1 MYTKD
6 ELNGIYERFAKAID
20 INEELFK
27 KAVNEYR
34 AMSNWIDKETPSYS
48 VHIYPQGSF
57 ALGTVVKPLTD
68 EDEYDID
75 LVCEF
80 ADDYKLSAKQLK
92 VDILKPLLIKYKK
105 TTTDIIEKRR
115 CWCVEYDHFKGFHMD
130 VIPAY
135 KLPRYINITDKDE
148 EQNTYEYIGSN
159 PKEYIN
165 WFRSR
170 MNVRRQKILS
180 EKCFAHIRSQ
190 AEIDDITEFSIKT
203 PLQKAIQI
211 LKRHRD
217 IMFSNDYSNC
227 TPISII
233 ITTIIAQV
241 YNNED
246 NIYDTLS
253 EFFSKARIFINSNIK
268 EGQYHI
274 ENPSYTGEDK
284 ENFADKWN
292 EHPERAEAF
301 FKWLKKASVDL
312 LEEPFKANDR
322 IKLSENMN
330 VALGK
335 NTTRRVFSRM
345 AEEEKNAIVG
355 QTVKIVPTTGAI
367 SKEGSVNIPKHNHF
381 GK

>member
-381 GK
+381 GE

>member
-1 MYTKD
+1 MYTRD
-6 ELNGIYERFAKAID
+6 ELNDIYERFAQAID
-20 INEELFK
+20 ISEELFK
-27 KAVNEYR
+27 KTVNEYR
-34 AMSNWIDKETPSYS
+34 AMSNWIDEETPYYT

-68 EDEYDID
+68 EDEYDLD

-80 ADDYKLSAKQLK
+80 ADDYELSAKQLK
-92 VDILKPLLIKYKK
+92 VDILKPFLLRYKK
-105 TTTDIIEKRR
+105 TTTDIVEKRR

-135 KLPRYINITDKDE
+135 KLPQYVNITDKDE

-159 PKEYIN
+159 PQEYIN

-170 MNVRRQKILS
+170 MAVHRQKILL
-180 EKCFAHIRSQ
+180 EKRFDDIRSQ
-190 AEIDDITEFSIKT
+190 AEIDDITEFTIKT

-217 IMFSNDYSNC
+217 MMFSNDDSNC

-233 ITTIIAQV
+233 ITTIMAQV

-246 NIYDTLS
+246 NIFDTLS
-253 EFFSKARIFINSNIK
+253 EFFSKAKIYIDSNFK
-268 EGQYHI
+268 DGQYHI
-274 ENPSYTGEDK
+274 DNPSYTGEDK

-301 FKWLKKASVDL
+301 FKWLKKATIDL
-312 LEEPFKANDR
+312 LGEPLKANDR

-330 VALGK
+330 IALGK

-345 AEEEKNAIVG
+345 AEEEKNAIVK
-355 QTVKIVPTTGAI
+355 QVVKIVPATGII
-367 SKEGSVNIPKHNHF
+367 SKEGSVDIPKHHHY